1 MKRLT
6 TLVLGAFAAATILGA
21 CGSDSGSSGGA
32 VSDKEF
38 CGMIQAYKDKA
49 DSFDSAF
56 TNNDPKAIEEAFTTM
71 QGVLHDL
78 DSAAPASVKKDLDTM
93 LSTIDRMIEI
103 FDKYDWDFTK
113 LATAPEFEELSTD
126 LNGEEMTAASDR
138 LDAYSKDTCGI
149 DTGS

>member
-1 MKRLT
+1 MQRTT
-6 TLVLGAFAAATILGA
+6 TLLIGALATVTMLGA
-21 CGSDSGSSGGA
+21 CGDDSGGGA
-32 VSDKEF
+32 VSEKAF
-38 CGMIQAYKDKA
+38 CGMIQDYKDKA

-56 TNNDPKAIEEAFTTM
+56 DSTDPKDIENAFTTM

-78 DSAAPASVKKDLDTM
+78 DDAAPAEVKEDLGVMVESV
-93 LSTIDRMIEI
+93 DRMIEI

-113 LATAPEFEELSTD
+113 LATAPEFAELSAELEGQAMSD
-126 LNGEEMTAASDR
+126 ASDR

>member
-1 MKRLT
+1 MKRIT
-6 TLVLGAFAAATILGA
+6 TLVLGAVAGAPILGA
-21 CGSDSGSSGGA
+21 CGDDSDGGGA

-38 CGMIQAYKDKA
+38 CGMIQDYKDKA

-56 TNNDPKAIEEAFTTM
+56 TQDDPKAVEEAFTTM

-78 DSAAPASVKKDLDTM
+78 EKAAPADVKKDLDTM
-93 LSTIDRMIEI
+93 VTVIDRMIAI

-113 LATAPEFEELSTD
+113 LAMAPEFEELSAD
-126 LNGEEMTAASDR
+126 LDSEEMSAASDR
-138 LDAYSKDTCGI
+138 LDTYSKDTCGI